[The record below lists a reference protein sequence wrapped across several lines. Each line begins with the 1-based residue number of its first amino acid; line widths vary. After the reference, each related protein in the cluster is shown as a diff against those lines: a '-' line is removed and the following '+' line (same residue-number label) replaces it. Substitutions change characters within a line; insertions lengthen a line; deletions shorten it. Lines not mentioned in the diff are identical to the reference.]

1 MSLWDVPCSDQGT
14 EVTAGSGEGA
24 GWLCVC
30 LRANERQVSYEVT
43 VETYIMKRLEYHFT
57 RVTAPAPKRPLIESH
72 SDGSHS
78 ISDLCP
84 CPDERLDDEGDAS
97 DTADFCKYCP

>member
-1 MSLWDVPCSDQGT
+1 MSLAQIKERRSRPCRGKT
-14 EVTAGSGEGA
+14 PAG
-24 GWLCVC
+24 CVC
-30 LRANERQVSYEVT
+30 ACVPTSWQVSYEVT

-57 RVTAPAPKRPLIESH
+57 RVTAPAPKRLLIESH

-97 DTADFCKYCP
+97 DTANCTTVSG